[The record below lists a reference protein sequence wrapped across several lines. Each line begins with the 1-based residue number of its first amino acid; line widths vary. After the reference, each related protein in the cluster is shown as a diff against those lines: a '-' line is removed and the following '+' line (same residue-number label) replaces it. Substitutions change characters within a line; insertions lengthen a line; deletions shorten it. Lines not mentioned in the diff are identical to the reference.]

1 MVALQYFNLLFSSF
15 GWLWNVYV
23 WTVLWIRDFSFVE
36 LKAELDIKIEFLE
49 DFFYA
54 FYSVSD
60 IVYYLLFPRAIK
72 LNQILIKKSQIN
84 KKCWMNLKIKKK
96 KKKMNW

>member
-1 MVALQYFNLLFSSF
+1 M
-15 GWLWNVYV
+15 
-23 WTVLWIRDFSFVE
+23 E

-84 KKCWMNLKIKKK
+84 KKC
-96 KKKMNW
+96 